1 MLNCF
6 LRPQAAEQPP
16 YHNPQLPVEQR
27 VADLLGRMTLEEK
40 VAQAHALWQMKRLIM
55 DGQGN
60 LSAEKSR
67 AGAQRRHRRDHL
79 ACERKAPRQNAEF
92 CNAIQRY
99 LAEHTRLGIPAI
111 VHKESLQG
119 FGPRGDQLSPSHR
132 ASRDLRSE

>member
-67 AGAQRRHRRDHL
+67 AGAQRRHRRDHAGL
-79 ACERKAPRQNAEF
+79 RAKGSAPERRVL
-92 CNAIQRY
+92 QRHPEVPGGAY
-99 LAEHTRLGIPAI
+99 AAGHSGN
-111 VHKESLQG
+111 
-119 FGPRGDQLSPSHR
+119 R
-132 ASRDLRSE
+132 A